1 MKRLALLL
9 IAMLWAA
16 PALAGDFTVTVR
28 GADGKPVPDA
38 VVMVYPNGQPTKGPI
53 KFPWPYRVAQQ
64 NIQFTPFMLIVPVG
78 ADVAFPNLDKVRHHV
93 YSFSAGNKFEIK
105 LYGHEE
111 NRTAKMSTVGVAA
124 IGCNIHDQMV
134 GFIRVVDTQFAGKTD
149 ANGVVTIQDVPAGAI
164 KASVWHPYMRAM
176 KNEKTLST
184 TSLGAGAAR
193 EQVSV
198 ELRAPAGH

>member
-1 MKRLALLL
+1 MRYAALLL
-9 IAMLWAA
+9 MVALWGGRAF
-16 PALAGDFTVTVR
+16 AGDFTVTVK

-64 NIQFTPFMLIVPVG
+64 NIQFTPFMLVVPVG
-78 ADVAFPNLDKVRHHV
+78 ADVSFPNLDKVRHHV

-105 LYGHEE
+105 LFGHEE
-111 NRTAKMSTVGVAA
+111 NRTAKMNVAGAVA

-134 GFIRVVDTQFAGKTD
+134 GFIRVVDTQYAGKTD
-149 ANGVVTIQDVPAGAI
+149 ANGVVTIQDVPPGAVVA
-164 KASVWHPYMRAM
+164 KVWHPYMRAL

-184 TSLGAGAAR
+184 ASVGGGAAR
-193 EQVSV
+193 EAVSV
-198 ELRAPAGH
+198 ELRAPGGH